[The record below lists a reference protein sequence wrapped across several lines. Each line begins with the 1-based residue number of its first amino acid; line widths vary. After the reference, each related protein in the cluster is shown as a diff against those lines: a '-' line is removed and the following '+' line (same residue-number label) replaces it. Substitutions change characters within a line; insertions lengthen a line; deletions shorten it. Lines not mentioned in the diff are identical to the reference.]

1 MRPATARRL
10 EPRGKSQE
18 SDSRFYDARHTFV
31 TRLAE
36 NPRSQ
41 RSQFG
46 NLLDTSAPR
55 CSVATPISVLK
66 PGVTPFR
73 PSNRAPQAQFPES
86 QKLMGHKIGHTL
98 PSPKMRRSTS
108 ERKP

>member
-41 RSQFG
+41 RRQFG
-46 NLLDTSAPR
+46 NLLDTVSSKMPGRYAHIRAQARREAISTLESSA
-55 CSVATPISVLK
+55 AGPISRK
-66 PGVTPFR
+66 SETDGAQNWAHSSEPED
-73 PSNRAPQAQFPES
+73 AP
-86 QKLMGHKIGHTL
+86 IN
-98 PSPKMRRSTS
+98 
-108 ERKP
+108 